1 MVWYH
6 FFATGLTRKIL
17 VVDDDADWRQYLRYC
32 LDDLGYHTIEAS
44 NGREALEAL
53 SRESCS
59 VMLLDM
65 RMPEM
70 SGEEVL
76 QRLPDDPPRV
86 VCLTSAPADE
96 LGRALQSGPHY
107 YLPKGASREQLALLL
122 QSLEI

>member
-1 MVWYH
+1 M
-6 FFATGLTRKIL
+6 
-17 VVDDDADWRQYLRYC
+17 RYC
-32 LDDLGYHTIEAS
+32 LDDLGYHTIEAA

-76 QRLPDDPPRV
+76 QQLPDDPPRV
-86 VCLTSAPADE
+86 VCLTSAPAHE
-96 LGRALQSGPHY
+96 VGPALQSGPHY
-107 YLPKGASREQLALLL
+107 YLPKGATREQLALLL
-122 QSLEI
+122 QSLEV

>member
-1 MVWYH
+1 LVRSRFH
-6 FFATGLTRKIL
+6 KKIL
-17 VVDDDADWRQYLRYC
+17 VVDDDADWRQFMRFC

-44 NGREALEAL
+44 NGKEALEAL
-53 SRESCS
+53 SKEPCS

-76 QRLPDDPPRV
+76 RQLPEEDAPRV
-86 VCLTSAPADE
+86 VCLTNAPAHE
-96 LGRALQSGPHY
+96 VSGALRSGPHY

-122 QSLEI
+122 QSLDP